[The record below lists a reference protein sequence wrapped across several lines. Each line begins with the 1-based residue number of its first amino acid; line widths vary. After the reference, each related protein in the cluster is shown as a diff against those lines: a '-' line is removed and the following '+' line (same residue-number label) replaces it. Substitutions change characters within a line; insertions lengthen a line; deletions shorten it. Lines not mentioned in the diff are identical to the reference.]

1 MIATPRHKDRPA
13 TMLRSA
19 LLLLLTTLLVLPT
32 RAQDD
37 EAAASAVLDAVHRL
51 ASEADF
57 EGYFALYTED
67 AIFLGTDAEERWTIA
82 DFQRYARP
90 AFDRGSGW
98 TYVMT
103 ERHVSVSADGKTAWF
118 DERLENAAFG
128 ECRGTG
134 VLVKVG
140 DNWKVA
146 QYNLTVPIPNDLLRN
161 LAGQIK
167 AHHENH

>member
-1 MIATPRHKDRPA
+1 
-13 TMLRSA
+13 MLRSS
-19 LLLLLTTLLVLPT
+19 LLFIAGLLLVLPA

-67 AIFLGTDAEERWTIA
+67 AIFLGTDATERWTIA
-82 DFQRYARP
+82 DFKRYARP
-90 AFDRGSGW
+90 AFDRGTGW

-103 ERHVSVSADGKTAWF
+103 ERHVHVSADGRTAWF
-118 DERLENAAFG
+118 DERLQNAAFG

-134 VLVKVG
+134 VLVKQDG
-140 DNWKVA
+140 NWKVA

-161 LAGQIK
+161 VAGQIR
-167 AHHENH
+167 AHHEDH